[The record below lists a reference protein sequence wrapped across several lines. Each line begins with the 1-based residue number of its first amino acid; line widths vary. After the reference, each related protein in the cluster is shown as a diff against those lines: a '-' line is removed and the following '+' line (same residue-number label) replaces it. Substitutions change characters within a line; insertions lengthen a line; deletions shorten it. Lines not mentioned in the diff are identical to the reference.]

1 MIMRINTTLIYI
13 FSVFTLAA
21 IVLLFVA
28 SISAISIQ
36 STDAQ
41 RQGLVENR
49 TVTNQNLTK
58 TLQISVTEEEEVYRW
73 SNIQGTNPNLRFL
86 TYANNTVLILNPT
99 SERHEMIIESN
110 GNEAASS
117 GDIARSSSG
126 QLFFTPNMTGTFE
139 YYCRYHPDT
148 MKGIIMAN

>member
-1 MIMRINTTLIYI
+1 MIMKINTTLIYV
-13 FSVFTLAA
+13 FSAFTLAA

-49 TVTNQNLTK
+49 TDTSQNLTK

-73 SNIQGTNPNLRFL
+73 SNIQGTNPTLRFL

-110 GNEAASS
+110 GNE
-117 GDIARSSSG
+117 
-126 QLFFTPNMTGTFE
+126 
-139 YYCRYHPDT
+139 
-148 MKGIIMAN
+148 